1 MDSRTRQTLNAIDD
15 ANRNDPRP
23 WTYGTYGAEGEP
35 EPYELVYS
43 QKLCDWVKA
52 LCPDPSE
59 ELILAARGLHIE
71 RWKIPRSDYPMTRKS
86 YHDWRDALRALHA
99 DRAAEIM
106 REAGYE
112 EPAVQ
117 RTHELILR
125 TTYPEDPESRVIE
138 DAASLLFLE
147 TQFTEL
153 GEKTERK
160 KMIRI
165 LRRVWPKLTEKA
177 QEAALQLDYT
187 DFEKG
192 LLEEALGS

>member
-1 MDSRTRQTLNAIDD
+1 MDNRTRQALNAIDD
-15 ANRNDPRP
+15 ANRNDPRV
-23 WTYGTYGAEGEP
+23 WTYGAEGEP

-43 QKLCDWVKA
+43 QKLYVWVKA

-86 YHDWRDALRALHA
+86 YHDWRDALRTLHA
-99 DRAAEIM
+99 DRAGEIM

-112 EPAVQ
+112 AAAIQ
-117 RTHELILR
+117 RTQELILR
-125 TTYPEDPESRVIE
+125 STYPDDPESRVIE
-138 DAASLLFLE
+138 DAVSLLFLE

-153 GEKTERK
+153 AEKTERK
-160 KMIRI
+160 KMVRI
-165 LRRVWPKLTEKA
+165 LRRVWPKMTVKA
-177 QEAALQLDYT
+177 QEAALQLNYT
-187 DFEKG
+187 DFEKT